1 MMDKM
6 ALGQHGVLG
15 GGRESGIEL
24 ARILSMLLVV
34 LSHAGVYSVGMP
46 KIADFEANPV
56 SSSLLC
62 VYEAFT
68 YVCVNIFVL
77 ISGWFGILFKMKRL
91 LSLVFQ
97 VLFICFSTWLILFL
111 MGIAH
116 RPDHWGVVQM
126 VTLNSYWFVP
136 AYLILYLLSPLLNS
150 FVESSGR
157 GEVKKFLILF
167 FIMQT
172 VWGMFLKREWFNYGY
187 SPLSFIGL
195 YVLAQYIHRYKPKAF
210 CKSRCF
216 DVALYILLSL
226 STALLSILQ
235 IVCHHGDGWLP
246 FMYLSPLVIFASV
259 FFFLV
264 FIKTKIRSRV
274 INWVAS
280 SVFAVYLVNCEPD
293 SYAFF
298 TSTIGEWSNELSL
311 TNFLLY
317 SCGLVALTFVSG
329 ILIDRI
335 RLFLWHRLDRRLL

>member
-1 MMDKM
+1 M
-6 ALGQHGVLG
+6 
-15 GGRESGIEL
+15 

-34 LSHAGVYSVGMP
+34 LSHAGIYSVGMP
-46 KIADFEANPV
+46 KMTDFEAHPF
-56 SSSLLC
+56 SSSSVC

-68 YVCVNIFVL
+68 YVCVNVFVL
-77 ISGWFGILFKMKRL
+77 ISGWFGIHFKLKRL
-91 LSLVFQ
+91 LSLIFQ
-97 VLFICFSTWLILFL
+97 VLFLCFSVWLVLFL
-111 MGIAH
+111 LGIAH
-116 RPDHWGVVQM
+116 IPDHWGILRM
-126 VTLNSYWFVP
+126 VTMDCYWFVP

-172 VWGMFLKREWFNYGY
+172 VWGMLLKREWFNYGY

-235 IVCHHGDGWLP
+235 IVSHHGDGWLP
-246 FMYLSPLVIFASV
+246 FMYLSPLVILASV
-259 FFFLV
+259 FFFLFFV
-264 FIKTKIRSRV
+264 KTQIKSRA
-274 INWVAS
+274 INWIAS

-293 SYAFF
+293 SFSFF
-298 TSTIGEWSNELSL
+298 TTAIGTWSNELSL

-335 RLFLWHRLDRRLL
+335 RLFLWSRVERKYYTNE

>member
-1 MMDKM
+1 
-6 ALGQHGVLG
+6 
-15 GGRESGIEL
+15 
-24 ARILSMLLVV
+24 MLLVV

-46 KIADFEANPV
+46 KIADFEAYPL
-56 SSSLLC
+56 SSSLVC

-68 YVCVNIFVL
+68 YVCVNVFVL
-77 ISGWFGILFKMKRL
+77 ISGWFGIHFKMKRM

-172 VWGMFLKREWFNYGY
+172 VWGMLLKREWFNYGY

-235 IVCHHGDGWLP
+235 IVSHHGDGWLP
-246 FMYLSPLVIFASV
+246 FMYLSPLVILASV
-259 FFFLV
+259 FFFLFFV
-264 FIKTKIRSRV
+264 KTQIKSRA
-274 INWVAS
+274 INWIAS

-293 SYAFF
+293 SFSFF
-298 TSTIGEWSNELSL
+298 TTAIGTWSNELSL

-335 RLFLWHRLDRRLL
+335 RLFLWSRVERKYYTNE